1 MLINLVL
8 HELGDI
14 FFFVEQRN
22 MLILLQIASALLF
35 FQSGFHNLL
44 YHQINKR
51 FQSFSLEKLITL
63 FQLFP
68 LAIWCINIVFT
79 DFFFFFLFGLKGT
92 KKGVNSVVLILT
104 VSLQFWL

>member
-14 FFFVEQRN
+14 LFSVEQGN
-22 MLILLQIASALLF
+22 MLILLQIAYALLF
-35 FQSGFHNLL
+35 FQSGFCNLL

-51 FQSFSLEKLITL
+51 LPSFSLEKLITL

-68 LAIWCINIVFT
+68 LAILCINIVFT
-79 DFFFFFLFGLKGT
+79 VFFPFLGQKELRKE
-92 KKGVNSVVLILT
+92 
-104 VSLQFWL
+104 